1 MSSPEDEKFS
11 DTETQRRTSAILR
24 GAFAGAPT
32 PLKDIPT
39 RAGEP
44 RAKPKRKQ
52 NLGKV
57 ARQRGD
63 HERLTR
69 TTSFHDR
76 PLLAG
81 SD

>member
-57 ARQRGD
+57 AKAKRR
-63 HERLTR
+63 
-69 TTSFHDR
+69 S
-76 PLLAG
+76 
-81 SD
+81 